1 MLLDFTDELPLWS
14 ETEAQGVLANIC
26 TKHGVDPDVLRDLVR
41 IEREYQHMGRAHGI
55 YEDFDEALSRIA

>member
-1 MLLDFTDELPLWS
+1 MPLDFTDELPLWS